1 MDISELLASINTK
14 SLQSYTSKAVA
25 YDEPCHLLHG
35 QGISSEPKSILDKIS
50 GINLITLENAD
61 QCCGS
66 AGSYSLSQTEMS
78 IKLLDEKMKKI
89 EDSGAKI
96 VVTANPGCQI
106 QLNWGSKRSGLKI
119 EVLHL
124 MELLD
129 RCYKTDPNYLKY

>member
-1 MDISELLASINTK
+1 M
-14 SLQSYTSKAVA
+14 
-25 YDEPCHLLHG
+25 HG

-50 GINLITLENAD
+50 GINLISLENAD

-66 AGSYSLSQTEMS
+66 AGSYALSQTEMS